1 LILLHSIN
9 GCPRL
14 SVSKHLEENQFTLI
28 ANDIRNMKRLWEN
41 KGLGGL
47 IKRREFEALMF
58 EKYGECTCYQN

>member
-1 LILLHSIN
+1 
-9 GCPRL
+9 
-14 SVSKHLEENQFTLI
+14 VSKHLEENQFTLI